1 MDEEDCGLTAA
12 AGEWSCA
19 GMKLAWQD
27 GALHPIFGW
36 SLSGSRDPLARP
48 KRALRGWA
56 ILVL

>member
-1 MDEEDCGLTAA
+1 
-12 AGEWSCA
+12 
-19 GMKLAWQD
+19 MKLAWQD

-56 ILVL
+56 ISVL